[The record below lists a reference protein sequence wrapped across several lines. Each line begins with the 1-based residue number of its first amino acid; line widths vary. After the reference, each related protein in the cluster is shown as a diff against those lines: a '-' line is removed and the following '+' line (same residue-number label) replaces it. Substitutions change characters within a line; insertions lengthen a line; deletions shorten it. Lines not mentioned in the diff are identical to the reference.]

1 MRAVAVRSFKTKP
14 EFMDLP
20 TPEANNDEI
29 LVRLSAAGMNPFD
42 WKISDGRFVGQM
54 PNTFPLVMGFDGAG
68 VIEAIGPGVR
78 RFKKGDGVFGQFL
91 ADAASGGV
99 GLFLVQVA

>member
-29 LVRLSAAGMNPFD
+29 LVRLSAAGMNRFD
-42 WKISDGRFVGQM
+42 
-54 PNTFPLVMGFDGAG
+54 
-68 VIEAIGPGVR
+68 
-78 RFKKGDGVFGQFL
+78 
-91 ADAASGGV
+91 
-99 GLFLVQVA
+99 